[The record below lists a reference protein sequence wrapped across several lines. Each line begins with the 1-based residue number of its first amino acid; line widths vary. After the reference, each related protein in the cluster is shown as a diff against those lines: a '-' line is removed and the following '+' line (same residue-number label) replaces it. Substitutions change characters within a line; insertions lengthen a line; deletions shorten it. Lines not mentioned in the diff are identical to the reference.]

1 MPIQHAVLALL
12 ADGPSYGY
20 QLKANLEATVGPQW
34 GLNIGHL
41 YQVLDRLRRDEL
53 VSAAV
58 VATGKRPDRTMY
70 RITRQGQLE
79 LDEWLARPAVRTTG
93 YRDDF
98 FLKLL
103 AATRRS
109 VSEVHGLV
117 RRQRQQ
123 HLGDLKSLR
132 VLAAQQSHDPFVSL
146 LVRAAML
153 ATQTQLS
160 WLETVDE
167 NAEHLVTAAS
177 ALPVPAVVAP
187 ASAEPAR
194 RWMG

>member
-12 ADGPSYGY
+12 ADGPNYGY

-41 YQVLDRLRRDEL
+41 YQVLDRLRRDAL
-53 VSAAV
+53 VSAV
-58 VATGKRPDRTMY
+58 IVAAGKRPDRTMY
-70 RITRQGQLE
+70 SITPDGQLE
-79 LDEWLARPAVRTTG
+79 LDDWLARPAVRTTG

-109 VSEVHGLV
+109 TSDVHDLV
-117 RRQRQQ
+117 RRQRHQ
-123 HLGDLKSLR
+123 HLGELKSLGT
-132 VLAAQQSHDPFVSL
+132 LAGQQAHDPFVSL
-146 LVRAAML
+146 LVRAAIL
-153 ATQTQLS
+153 GHQTQLD

-167 NAEHLVTAAS
+167 QAPVLVAAAH
-177 ALPVPAVVAP
+177 ALPAHAVVA
-187 ASAEPAR
+187 ANSTESVR
-194 RWMG
+194 GQIG